1 MARSAQD
8 IARAEVIYCVSGLV
22 STLAGASFRFS
33 AHDDARHDQDQRAHI
48 ELCDQAVE
56 LSAPVAD
63 YESAA
68 RDAGWEEMPGK
79 PGGQHVFRDETDG
92 QTWCAKDWQD
102 LCTDHDIEPYDRDVY
117 EHWIVSD
124 WLADK
129 LEAKGEK
136 VDRDFAG
143 MTIWART
150 TTGQA
155 IAIDAIIV
163 EIAADLAREYP
174 E

>member
-8 IARAEVIYCVSGLV
+8 IVRAEVIYCVSGLV
-22 STLAGASFRFS
+22 STLAGYTPRMS
-33 AHDDARHDQDQRAHI
+33 AYDDARHDRNNRDVMDLTA
-48 ELCDQAVE
+48 QAQE

-68 RDAGWEEMPGK
+68 IEAGCERSGALWTYANADGTWRTATSIEEIFEERD
-79 PGGQHVFRDETDG
+79 
-92 QTWCAKDWQD
+92 
-102 LCTDHDIEPYDRDVY
+102 LEPYDRDVY

-143 MTIWART
+143 MTVWART
-150 TTGQA
+150 TTGQS
-155 IAIDAIIV
+155 ISIDGVIV

>member
-8 IARAEVIYCVSGLV
+8 IVRAEVIYCVSGLV
-22 STLAGASFRFS
+22 STLAASAGSHDSS
-33 AHDDARHDQDQRAHI
+33 AQGTDLAGLTYQAL
-48 ELCDQAVE
+48 ELA
-56 LSAPVAD
+56 APVAD

-92 QTWCAKDWQD
+92 QMWCANDWQD
-102 LCTDHDIEPYDRDVY
+102 LCTDHDIDPYDREVF
-117 EHWIVSD
+117 EHWIVTD

-143 MTIWART
+143 MTVWART
-150 TTGQA
+150 TTGQS
-155 IAIDAIIV
+155 ISIDGVIV
-163 EIAADLAREYP
+163 EIAAGLAREYP